1 MKTKLI
7 LTIML
12 ATICLGINAQ
22 QYVIQVK
29 PAGGD
34 LWGYANLK
42 GELLIAVQYTKC
54 TEFSSDGLAAV
65 LNEKTKQYY
74 FINIKGDKLSTE
86 ITDFKLISFLGF
98 DVKGF
103 SDGLVAIN
111 QGKKWGYLNTSGKV
125 AIPPKYDDAN
135 EFSNGYAAVKSG
147 NQYFILNTKGEES
160 AVQGSD
166 ILDIKLFTEGLA
178 PFKSIN
184 KLYGFMGTDGKIA
197 IQAQFE
203 SVGYFNIGLAWA
215 KTNSGVIGYINPKGE
230 WVISAQFSTAKNFD
244 AESGLARIKIGEKWA
259 YVNKTGEIMYV
270 NDAESIGDFSE
281 GLADGKKNSNVGF
294 FNNKGQ
300 WVIEPQFDDVREFK
314 NGYAAV
320 KKADKWGLIDKTG
333 KIIIPIS
340 FSAIKDVELV
350 K

>member
-1 MKTKLI
+1 M
-7 LTIML
+7 LT
-12 ATICLGINAQ
+12 TICLSINAQ

-29 PAGGD
+29 SAGAE

-42 GELLIAVQYTKC
+42 GEMLIAAQYTKC
-54 TEFSSDGLAAV
+54 TAFSSDGFAAV
-65 LNEKTKQYY
+65 FNEKTKQYY
-74 FINIKGDKLSTE
+74 FINLKGEIVSTE

-111 QGKKWGYLNTSGKV
+111 QAKKWGYLNTSGKV

-135 EFSNGYAAVKSG
+135 EFSDGFAAVKIG
-147 NQYFILNTKGEES
+147 NQYFILNTKGEEF
-160 AVQGSD
+160 VVPGTD
-166 ILDIKLFTEGLA
+166 ILDIKVFSEGLA

-184 KLYGFMGTDGKIA
+184 KLFGFIGTDGKIA

-203 SVGYFNIGLAWA
+203 SVGYFNNGLAWA
-215 KTNSGVIGYINPKGE
+215 KTKEGLIGYINPKGE
-230 WVISAQFSTAKNFD
+230 WVIKPQFVSAKNFD
-244 AESGLARIKIGEKWA
+244 SESGLARVKIGEKWA
-259 YVNKTGEIMYV
+259 YVNNAGEIMYM
-270 NDAESIGDFSE
+270 NDAESIGDFSD
-281 GLADGKKNSNVGF
+281 GLADGKKNSKTGF